1 MNTKLTLNI
10 DKSVIKNAK
19 IYASSRHISL
29 SRLVEEYLRS
39 LSSGSDNS
47 IPVAPLTK
55 ELSTI
60 IKNKPAIDQQEIIE
74 DYLISKYL
82 K

>member
-10 DKSVIKNAK
+10 DKSVINKAK

-39 LSSGSDNS
+39 LSGSTDVS
-47 IPVAPLTK
+47 TTIAPLTK
-55 ELSTI
+55 ELSGI
-60 IKNKPAIDQQEIIE
+60 IKNKPAIDEKEIVE
-74 DYLISKYL
+74 EYLISKYM